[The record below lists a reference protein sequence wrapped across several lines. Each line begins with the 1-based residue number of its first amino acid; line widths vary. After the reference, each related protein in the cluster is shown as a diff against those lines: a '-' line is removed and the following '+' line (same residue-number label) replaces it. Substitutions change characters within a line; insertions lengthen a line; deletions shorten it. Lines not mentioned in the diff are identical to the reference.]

1 MTLLKRA
8 NADKEHFM
16 NLGFEDI
23 NMNFN
28 FFDIIRQTR
37 NNSGHPTGNNITVE
51 QFKMILTSYQHFL
64 PIVLKAIKELNK

>member
-1 MTLLKRA
+1 
-8 NADKEHFM
+8 M

-23 NMNFN
+23 NMSFN